1 MGNLQGLISFLVFL
15 WVVTVIFTV
24 VLAVRKGYNGFLAFL
39 LGLFIPLLG
48 SLIVVALLPN
58 KYELGT
64 VGTAKTGTSSSG
76 NSSGIN
82 LNEVSSIGPTKIN
95 TGETWVCKKC
105 NERNPIIASQCKGCG
120 AYK

>member
-1 MGNLQGLISFLVFL
+1 MGSLQGLVSFLGFL
-15 WVVTVIFTV
+15 WAATVISTI
-24 VLAVRKGYNGFLAFL
+24 VLAVKKGYNGFLAFL

-48 SLIVVALLPN
+48 SLIVIALLPN
-58 KYELGT
+58 KYESST
-64 VGTAKTGTSSSG
+64 VGIVKTGTSSSG
-76 NSSGIN
+76 KSSGIN
-82 LNEVSSIGPTKIN
+82 LSKVSSDSPTKVN

>member
-1 MGNLQGLISFLVFL
+1 MGDLQGLISFLSFL
-15 WVVTVIFTV
+15 WVATVIFTI
-24 VLAVRKGYNGFLAFL
+24 VLAVKKGYNGFLAFL

-48 SLIVVALLPN
+48 SLIIIALLPN
-58 KYELGT
+58 KYESGT
-64 VGTAKTGTSSSG
+64 TRTGTSSSG

-82 LNEVSSIGPTKIN
+82 LSEVSSISSTKVN

-105 NERNPIIASQCKGCG
+105 NERNPITSSQCKGCG